1 MKTGTLNAAIEAELA
16 RIRSSY
22 TGPGGPSGPNN
33 NGGRNDDGPGGN
45 WRLELADTQ
54 EQNSDKTK
62 VVTWITLLV
71 VLMTFSGLIGAYVV
85 IATNQVLEWRPFALP
100 TPVWVSTALIVA
112 SSITYH
118 FGQIAL
124 ESGNLFRTRRFLV
137 ATTAIG
143 GMFIA
148 SQLLAWLAL
157 YSQGLYMSGNP
168 YAGFFYILTAIHGL
182 HVLGGIIALGTV
194 LLRVWY
200 ATENEKESA
209 YRLNLTRSVGWY
221 WHFMGGLWIVLFLL
235 LGFWH

>member
-1 MKTGTLNAAIEAELA
+1 MKTGTINAAVEAELA
-16 RIRSSY
+16 RIRSIY
-22 TGPGGPSGPNN
+22 IGPGGPSGPNN
-33 NGGRNDDGPGGN
+33 SGGRNDDGSGGN

-71 VLMTFSGLIGAYVV
+71 VLMTFAGLIGAYVV
-85 IATNQVLEWRPFALP
+85 IATNKVLEWEPFALP
-100 TPVWVSTALIVA
+100 TPVWVSTVLIIA
-112 SSITYH
+112 SSVTYH
-118 FGQIAL
+118 FAL
-124 ESGNLFRTRRFLV
+124 DSLERCELYKARKFLV
-137 ATTAIG
+137 ATTSIG

-157 YSQGLYMSGNP
+157 YRQGFYLSGNP

-182 HVLGGIIALGTV
+182 HVLGGIVALGTV

-200 ATENEKESA
+200 PTENEKEFE
-209 YRLNLTRSVGWY
+209 YRVNLTRSVGWY